1 MNRLLP
7 KIGFILATSSIFS
20 LAFDSFPSQLIV
32 ANSQPSTKVKFRLPP
47 PPNRGINRG
56 QRVGGASRVA
66 NPIIDETSSPRPI
79 LVAFVPEYDTA
90 GTKKIWGLTAAKH
103 PDFWFYSSYPES
115 SINKAVFTFR
125 NKNNQVVYKSTASI
139 PAKPG
144 IFRIQMPSSSPM
156 LVVNQLYQWELTFL
170 VTPDDAQD
178 KTKTEEV
185 TVAGWIQRTNL
196 NGSLQNKIQQATP
209 TQQAAI
215 YAENG
220 LWYDAF
226 SAVAQLR
233 RNSPQDVETQQNWKN
248 ILNSVNLD
256 KLANKPFVE

>member
-1 MNRLLP
+1 MNRLLI
-7 KIGFILATSSIFS
+7 KIGFILVTSSVFS
-20 LAFDSFPSQLIV
+20 LAFYNFPLQLIV
-32 ANSQPSTKVKFRLPP
+32 ANSQPTTKVKFRLPP

-56 QRVGGASRVA
+56 QRIGGASRVS
-66 NPIIDETSSPRPI
+66 NPVIDETSSPRPI

-90 GTKKIWGLTAAKH
+90 GTKKIWGLAAAQH
-103 PDFWFYSSYPES
+103 PDFWFYSSYSKS

-125 NKNNQVVYKSTASI
+125 NKNNQVIYKSTASI
-139 PAKPG
+139 PTKPG

-170 VTPDDAQD
+170 VTPDNAQD
-178 KTKTEEV
+178 KTKIEEV

-196 NGSLQNKIQQATP
+196 NSNLQNKIQQASP
-209 TQQAAI
+209 IQQAAI
-215 YAENG
+215 YADNG

-226 SAVAQLR
+226 SAVAQFKR
-233 RNSPQDVETQQNWKN
+233 DRPQDVQIEQNWKD